1 MRESLYEI
9 ITLLNETNEKK
20 IYLVRDQL
28 SHVLYVKKICPP
40 IEDITIYEQMK
51 QHPHPNMANVIDYEQ
66 RKDAFIL
73 IEEFI
78 NGTTLEYAL
87 SARNLSSLEIQQI
100 CSELFDVLIHLHHMT
115 PPIIH
120 RDIKPGNIMLEKGHV
135 KLIDFEIA
143 RKYQEGKRRDT
154 QIIGSVGYAA
164 PEQYGFR
171 QSDQRSDIYAL
182 GVLMKELM
190 EQAQLESQY
199 HALIKRCLEMEPS
212 QRYQSVE
219 QLKRDFDKCSGKKF
233 TTQPVSAFSIPGFIK
248 GESLVKKTGIFIV
261 YGLCIILSMQMESKN
276 QTSAIELFLLRA
288 AFCIVLILVM
298 WVPMN
303 VGNILEVLPFYKSKY
318 KVIRIMNGILVWML
332 ASFVIVFILAMLSTI
347 LDNII

>member
-1 MRESLYEI
+1 
-9 ITLLNETNEKK
+9 
-20 IYLVRDQL
+20 
-28 SHVLYVKKICPP
+28 
-40 IEDITIYEQMK
+40 
-51 QHPHPNMANVIDYEQ
+51 
-66 RKDAFIL
+66 
-73 IEEFI
+73 
-78 NGTTLEYAL
+78 
-87 SARNLSSLEIQQI
+87 
-100 CSELFDVLIHLHHMT
+100 
-115 PPIIH
+115 
-120 RDIKPGNIMLEKGHV
+120 
-135 KLIDFEIA
+135 
-143 RKYQEGKRRDT
+143 
-154 QIIGSVGYAA
+154 
-164 PEQYGFR
+164 
-171 QSDQRSDIYAL
+171 
-182 GVLMKELM
+182 
-190 EQAQLESQY
+190 
-199 HALIKRCLEMEPS
+199 MEPS